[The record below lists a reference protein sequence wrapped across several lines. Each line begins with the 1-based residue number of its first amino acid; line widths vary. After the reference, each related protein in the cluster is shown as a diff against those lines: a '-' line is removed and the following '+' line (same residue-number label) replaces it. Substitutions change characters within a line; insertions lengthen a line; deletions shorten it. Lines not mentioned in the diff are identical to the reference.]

1 MTVLEPSL
9 ANIQQIITTINKAE
23 SPADAAQ
30 ALADWLGSTFQQAV
44 IAVLNLETAE
54 VQLYPARGLTP
65 PDALISWMQS
75 ADAWLN
81 WQDWTAPRWHTTSDP
96 VPYLEGADEGLLLPL
111 VYAGT
116 VRGMIWVAS
125 QTQTLDLATPILLAG
140 LLAARLDHLKT
151 SIGWNMLVDKLNDFS
166 RALVQKEGL
175 QDIWDAVENRVAE
188 LFDATS
194 FFVGLYDSASGLLT
208 FPVAIDDGYLVTVDP
223 LPLQGVSKAVIAQGS
238 PLYFRNLIAEQ
249 DRLAAYNTELTP
261 DEPGSGLPSWLGVP
275 LRNRTNEVI
284 GLISVQSELPQ
295 HFSDSDLALLMLIA
309 LQISQTVENQRL
321 LGAEQ
326 DRRKIASTL
335 IEVSQVVSS
344 TLDQDAVL
352 DRILEPLNRLI
363 QYDRASIMLPSA
375 AAPEGNRMTVAASHG
390 IQALTHGQE
399 ILLLDD
405 SPGRYVTLSAQP
417 MVVPDMQAL
426 ITQGINPRADATATR
441 SWLGVPMV
449 AQGRVIGLIVLEKF
463 EPNFYTQDQAS
474 TVFAL
479 ARQAGIAVENARLY
493 EQTMEANRLKS
504 EFLANMSHEL
514 RTPLNAIIGYSELL
528 ISQVYGE
535 LNAKQYDRVSRVV
548 SGGKHLLEMINGVLD
563 LSRIE
568 AGQMNLVLAPVS
580 LEEVIYDA
588 MADITPQVEAKNLKL
603 TVKLQPAL
611 PAIQADSQRIRQI
624 VTNLMDNAVKF
635 TAQGEVRVE
644 TVTAV
649 VQGHTSVAGHQI
661 PEWIAVADGN
671 WLVMTVTDT
680 GIGIAK
686 EDQSYIFDA
695 FRQVDSSSVRKF
707 EGSGLGLAIT
717 MQLTRIHQGHIWV
730 ESEVGKGSTFL
741 VLLPLRQ
748 RLAYTPITE
757 AGESSYPTVLLVD
770 DDPEALQRMQDA
782 LSNGIYQVMTTT
794 SPQQGLEVA
803 RRVRPN
809 VILVDIN
816 MSDTRDWELL
826 YELKADPTTAHIPVV
841 VISANPQ
848 TGDEEQAWA
857 AAYLSKPVSQ
867 EDLLHTL
874 ERFGIR

>member
-1 MTVLEPSL
+1 
-9 ANIQQIITTINKAE
+9 
-23 SPADAAQ
+23 
-30 ALADWLGSTFQQAV
+30 
-44 IAVLNLETAE
+44 
-54 VQLYPARGLTP
+54 
-65 PDALISWMQS
+65 
-75 ADAWLN
+75 
-81 WQDWTAPRWHTTSDP
+81 
-96 VPYLEGADEGLLLPL
+96 
-111 VYAGT
+111 
-116 VRGMIWVAS
+116 
-125 QTQTLDLATPILLAG
+125 
-140 LLAARLDHLKT
+140 
-151 SIGWNMLVDKLNDFS
+151 
-166 RALVQKEGL
+166 
-175 QDIWDAVENRVAE
+175 
-188 LFDATS
+188 
-194 FFVGLYDSASGLLT
+194 
-208 FPVAIDDGYLVTVDP
+208 
-223 LPLQGVSKAVIAQGS
+223 
-238 PLYFRNLIAEQ
+238 
-249 DRLAAYNTELTP
+249 
-261 DEPGSGLPSWLGVP
+261 
-275 LRNRTNEVI
+275 
-284 GLISVQSELPQ
+284 
-295 HFSDSDLALLMLIA
+295 MLIA

-363 QYDRASIMLPSA
+363 QYDRASIMLPNA
-375 AAPEGNRMTVAASHG
+375 AAPEGNRMTIAASQG
-390 IQALTHGQE
+390 VQAHTRGQD

-405 SPGRYVTLSAQP
+405 SPGRYVTLSALP

-426 ITQGINPRADATATR
+426 ITQGINPRSDATATR

-449 AQGRVIGLIVLEKF
+449 TQGRVIGLIVLEKF

-493 EQTMEANRLKS
+493 AQTMEANRLKS

-588 MADITPQVEAKNLKL
+588 LADITPQVESKNLKL
-603 TVKLQPAL
+603 TVNLQHAL
-611 PAIQADSQRIRQI
+611 PIMQADAQRIRQI

-635 TAQGEVRVE
+635 TPEGEVKVE
-644 TVTAV
+644 AVTAV
-649 VQGHTSVAGHQI
+649 VQGHTSVAGHPI
-661 PEWIAVADGN
+661 PETVAVADGN

-686 EDQSYIFDA
+686 EDQGYIFDA
-695 FRQVDSSSVRKF
+695 FRQVDASSVRKF

-730 ESEVGKGSTFL
+730 ESEVGKGSTFV

-748 RLAYTPITE
+748 RLAYTPITD
-757 AGESSYPTVLLVD
+757 ANDSSYPTVLLVD
-770 DDPEALQRMQDA
+770 DDPEALRRMQDA

-803 RRVRPN
+803 RRTRPN

-848 TGDEEQAWA
+848 TGDEEKAWA
-857 AAYLSKPVSQ
+857 AAYLSKPVTQ

-874 ERFGIR
+874 ERLGIR